1 MVKKKADKS
10 DDDIAFEEEAKRRLE
25 LAKAD
30 EKRIKE
36 EIKALKKAIKEA
48 RKTKEGKVID
58 FQWAKQEI
66 AEYKDLSEVAKRK
79 KNRLKDIIS
88 SEVKQELPELI
99 DFHPKPWEYYHKEVK
114 IVENLDDEQSKE
126 DKRQTLRPS
135 LTEEDVYG
143 PTATRRGAMAQKPQ
157 QVSKREENAKLKEVA
172 RGVSSVVLEQQN
184 RQLNS
189 QEKDG
194 LVNAEK
200 SYVSQRE
207 QMKSEREQERAFK
220 KLQKENDKG
229 ITASRTEGLFVN
241 KDSKKED
248 KTVSLKTAEN
258 NKKAADE
265 LRRAELEK
273 KIENLREKL
282 ENLQKKRMEQA
293 KSFGVKNVREN
304 SENVKFTPQEAK
316 ELPSVKA
323 GEAMK
328 KAFEAKDLPNIEK
341 GGAVSESSLHK
352 MEMAT
357 HKAEE
362 KVKTATFV
370 PDYATPEFKKKAEEQ
385 GIEQRKTKKEKAADR
400 QKLLALSG
408 RTVSDNNTESSD
420 KTNER
425 EQSQEKQELRIDPEK
440 SRQMSAEKNGKEI
453 NMQQYQ
459 EMKRLRGGR
468 MTG

>member
-1 MVKKKADKS
+1 MKK
-10 DDDIAFEEEAKRRLE
+10 
-25 LAKAD
+25 AKAD

-36 EIKALKKAIKEA
+36 EIKALKKAMKEA
-48 RKTKEGKVID
+48 QKTKEGKVID
-58 FQWAKQEI
+58 FQWDEEEI
-66 AEYKDLSEVAKRK
+66 AEYKDLSKVAKRK

-114 IVENLDDEQSKE
+114 FVENLDDEQSKE

-135 LTEEDVYG
+135 LTEEDIYG
-143 PTATRRGAMAQKPQ
+143 PAATQRSTMAQKPQ

-172 RGVSSVVLEQQN
+172 RGVSSVALEQQN

-194 LVNAEK
+194 VVNAEK

-207 QMKSEREQERAFK
+207 QMKLERQQERAFK
-220 KLQKENDKG
+220 KLQKEEDKG
-229 ITASRTEGLFVN
+229 IVGSKTEGLAIN
-241 KDSKKED
+241 KDGKKED
-248 KTVSLKTAEN
+248 KTKTQKTAGD
-258 NKKAADE
+258 NKKVSDE
-265 LRRAELEK
+265 LHHAELEK

-282 ENLQKKRMEQA
+282 EKLQKKRIEQA
-293 KSFGVKNVREN
+293 KKAELKNPNEKMEEIKFSAEEAKALPSVKA
-304 SENVKFTPQEAK
+304 SEAMRKAFEAK
-316 ELPSVKA
+316 ELPSV
-323 GEAMK
+323 
-328 KAFEAKDLPNIEK
+328 EK
-341 GGAVSESSLHK
+341 GGVISESSLNK
-352 MEMAT
+352 MEEAT
-357 HKAEE
+357 HQAEE
-362 KVKTATFV
+362 KVKTATLV

-408 RTVSDNNTESSD
+408 RTVSDKSGENEENSGENNRTD
-420 KTNER
+420 ER
-425 EQSQEKQELRIDPEK
+425 QEFRIDPEK
-440 SRQMSAEKNGKEI
+440 SRQMSAEKSGKEI